1 MSATFDVRRQWLAF
15 RYNNGMVKNQRPRRF
30 QFRLLT
36 LLAFVS
42 LFCVICGWTFHHV
55 HVVQE
60 RKSLLE
66 HVIAH
71 EGFFVT
77 ASMQVRANRD
87 VRYSDLYTSLAL
99 ARARPSIPR
108 FRQWFG
114 DEAIGVIGIPSDSSR
129 LAELKAAF
137 PEAAFSILTVK
148 D

>member
-1 MSATFDVRRQWLAF
+1 
-15 RYNNGMVKNQRPRRF
+15 MVESPRPRRF

-36 LLAFVS
+36 LLIFVS
-42 LFCVICGWTFHHV
+42 LICVVCGWTFHQV
-55 HVVQE
+55 HIVRE

-66 HVIAH
+66 DVIAH

-77 ASMQVRANRD
+77 ASMQVSANRD

-99 ARARPSIPR
+99 ARARPSVPR
-108 FRQWFG
+108 FSQWFG
-114 DEAIGVIGIPSDSSR
+114 DQAIGVIGIPSDSPR